1 LNKNKKIAHT
11 LKERRVLFLMEDKEK
26 KPKNTTKY
34 GEFVTSYFAWLPI
47 EKQKEKAEEMNEM
60 TKEGG
65 KEGNDI

>member
-1 LNKNKKIAHT
+1 
-11 LKERRVLFLMEDKEK
+11 MEDKEK

-47 EKQKEKAEEMNEM
+47 EKQKEKAEKMNEM